1 MPAFP
6 PMPSPF
12 AAPPSDAMTAAA
24 ADAPSPGR
32 GFAGRA
38 GALIVR
44 SADGKEVFYAFEPAA
59 RGMAAS
65 YTELAAD
72 TLWPPMKSE
81 DVPHAELVRAD
92 GTVFTLEGLIREMF
106 AAFPVRAP
114 YQGGFE
120 QERRRGHW
128 RMALSE
134 ALRSPAVRLLAA
146 FCREHA
152 GHGADFGL
160 ELNEWWLGASPAHE
174 MRFSGTFYPPCS
186 AAKYLIDELS
196 KGLAAE
202 KPEPFARE
210 GEEPEVPVLYE
221 DEDLVVVNKPPRLA
235 SVPGIRESIS
245 AKSILEKERGP
256 LRVVHRLDTDT
267 SGVLLFAKNYRA
279 GCLLDEIFRSGQ
291 AMKRYAARLEGKLSS
306 PRGRIEL
313 PLALNLTD
321 RPRQC
326 VLPVGRGGRE
336 AATEYEETG
345 TVTAPDGRIKSLVSL
360 WLETGRTHQLRVH
373 CAHAEG
379 LGLPIDGDPFYGH
392 LGLLG
397 ERRTTRL
404 CLHAAELTLPHPTKA
419 GSVVHVECEPD
430 FPLF

>member
-1 MPAFP
+1 
-6 PMPSPF
+6 MPSPF
-12 AAPPSDAMTAAA
+12 AAPPSEAMTAAA
-24 ADAPSPGR
+24 AAAPSPGR

-44 SADGKEVFYAFEPAA
+44 SAEGERVFYAFEPAR
-59 RGMAAS
+59 RGMAES
-65 YTELAAD
+65 YRELSAD
-72 TLWPPMKSE
+72 SLWPPMART
-81 DVPHAELVRAD
+81 DVPHAELMRAD
-92 GTVFTLEGLIREMF
+92 GSLFTLEGLLADMF

-114 YQGGFE
+114 FQGGFE

-134 ALRSPAVRLLAA
+134 ALSSPSVRLLAA

-152 GHGADFGL
+152 GHGSEFGL
-160 ELNEWWLGASPAHE
+160 ELAEWWLGPSPAHE

-186 AAKYLIDELS
+186 AAKYLLDELAR
-196 KGLAAE
+196 GLPAAR
-202 KPEPFARE
+202 PEPFARE

-221 DEDLVVVNKPPRLA
+221 DGDIVAVCKPPRLA
-235 SVPGIRESIS
+235 SVPGIRERIS
-245 AKSILEKERGP
+245 AKSILEKTRGP

-279 GCLLDEIFRSGQ
+279 GCLLDAIFRSGQ
-291 AMKRYAARLEGKLSS
+291 AMKRYVARLEGRLAV

-326 VLPVGRGGRE
+326 VLPIGGGGRPS
-336 AATEYEETG
+336 ATEYEETG
-345 TVTAPDGRIKSLVSL
+345 RAAMPDGTEKSIVSL

-379 LGLPIDGDPFYGH
+379 LALPIDGDPFYGH
-392 LGLLG
+392 PGLLG

-404 CLHAAELTLPHPTKA
+404 CLHAAEITLPHPTK
-419 GSVVHVECEPD
+419 GTVLHIECEPD
-430 FPLF
+430 FPFF